1 MKRPMFDQIREQYE
15 RLGKQ
20 GIYLARVE
28 WSIFLA
34 VFISILIFSALHIS
48 MFTWQF
54 YLLLGLAVLGL
65 SATGYWRRRIEQ
77 KLKDRVLP

>member
-1 MKRPMFDQIREQYE
+1 MERPAFDRLRDRYE

-20 GIYLARVE
+20 GVYLATVE

-34 VFISILIFSALHIS
+34 FFIGMGILSALNISI
-48 MFTWQF
+48 FTWQF
-54 YLLLGLAVLGL
+54 YLLLGLALLGL